1 MRDREND
8 TWVLMGLFLHFFKS
22 DLLVGP
28 FFYFGLTVMLFKRR
42 IDVTPDKDQFNMP
55 CNRHII

>member
-28 FFYFGLTVMLFKRR
+28 FFLFWVDCDA
-42 IDVTPDKDQFNMP
+42 I
-55 CNRHII
+55 